1 MLSELAIADERIKV
15 VHHPVNRRK
24 GAAIRTA
31 IEHMTYRSSQRES
44 FPIGFAKRRLEGS
57 RGFVMGVDF
66 SRYTSPIATGKPDQP
81 RSTVCCR
88 RATGLVTRV
97 IRGGQSQGRAF

>member
-81 RSTVCCR
+81 RSTAVCR
-88 RATGLVTRV
+88 LATSVVTRA
-97 IRGGQSQGRAF
+97 IATREAQS